1 MSRLSASKPYA
12 QADHLVLDGN
22 PHAAPRHL
30 PQGRRMGREPLLDL
44 FKTYEAD
51 GVDQLIPNLRFDT
64 RPAEHVMVE
73 LASYVLP
80 HFPSP
85 TADG

>member
-85 TADG
+85 AADG